1 MRDFETERFVEEID
15 DLKKQ
20 FLNLAEKCRIY
31 EAALSAP
38 DKWAVPGIEEGEG
51 RYAYIPIFMDNFA
64 DILVEL
70 DRALADDPDFRH
82 SNSRYRPFSVI
93 EIGCG
98 IGRNLNILK
107 HQELL
112 PVAKAVGFDVVPEY
126 VEVARVL
133 YGFGDEVFVGDCME
147 QDYAGFDVMFFY
159 RPFSDDD
166 METAFEKH
174 LLSSA
179 KTGSVIVGVSSVWLE
194 HSRETMPLGES
205 NQIYKK
211 L

>member
-1 MRDFETERFVEEID
+1 MQEFEIERFVEEID

-20 FLNLAEKCRIY
+20 FLELAEKCRLY
-31 EAALSAP
+31 ETALSAP
-38 DKWAVPGIEEGEG
+38 DKWAVPSIDEGEG
-51 RYAYIPIFMDNFA
+51 RYAYIPIFMDSFVEM
-64 DILVEL
+64 LVEL
-70 DRALADDPDFRH
+70 DRVLADDPDFRH

-98 IGRNLNILK
+98 IGRNLNVLK

-112 PVAKAVGFDVVPEY
+112 PVAKAVGFDVVPDY
-126 VEVARVL
+126 IKVAQQL
-133 YGFGDEVFVGDCME
+133 YGFGEEVFVGDCME
-147 QDYAGFDVMFFY
+147 QDYSGFDVMFFY

-166 METAFEKH
+166 METAFEKY

-179 KTGSVIVGVSSVWLE
+179 KTGSIIVGASSVWLE
-194 HSRETMPLGES
+194 NSRETMPLGDS
-205 NQIYKK
+205 SQIYKK